1 MKRLFILFTLLVNLA
16 FMFGQKMTL
25 KEYAEKE
32 GVTTVTLSKNMLSL
46 FPKNFDISYGGINV
60 AEFLDKLSSI
70 NIFASP
76 KGEGASNLVKDAT
89 QLMKTS
95 GYDNLMSL
103 KTEKDEN
110 INFYIQ
116 ANEEYISELILI
128 VQGKTKESAVMQF
141 MGKFTIEDIQQ
152 MIEKVKE

>member
-1 MKRLFILFTLLVNLA
+1 
-16 FMFGQKMTL
+16 MFGQKNMTL
-25 KEYAEKE
+25 KEYADKE
-32 GVTTVTLSKNMLSL
+32 GITTVTLSKNMLSL
-46 FPKNFDISYGGINV
+46 FPKNSDISYGGINV

-76 KGEGASNLVKDAT
+76 KREGTSKLVKDAT
-89 QLMKTS
+89 QLMEVA

-141 MGKFTIEDIQQ
+141 MGKFTMEDIQQ
-152 MIEKVKE
+152 MIADAGK